1 MWDASTITPASI
13 TRSPSRAFGRFTQDT
28 ERQNAAV
35 QFPGDPETHPFLDQ
49 SYDWAGINTWVIGNN
64 KTNQAELGETYENYS
79 FPCSYNPEGIT
90 QYGSLGGNGSGG
102 SVIDGPYSG
111 CGNAQ
116 GRTYPILMIKD
127 DFAWSKG
134 RHELAFGGNFKRIS
148 PNNDVILNYNGA
160 GTGLGGNMN
169 SLNSPGT
176 KPSLRPADLDSDANA
191 TQLYDSAYALALA
204 PYSSVSATLQLQQRR
219 HRLSTGLG
227 RNSGLSLLRN
237 RDLRE
242 R

>member
-1 MWDASTITPASI
+1 
-13 TRSPSRAFGRFTQDT
+13 
-28 ERQNAAV
+28 
-35 QFPGDPETHPFLDQ
+35 
-49 SYDWAGINTWVIGNN
+49 
-64 KTNQAELGETYENYS
+64 
-79 FPCSYNPEGIT
+79 
-90 QYGSLGGNGSGG
+90 
-102 SVIDGPYSG
+102 
-111 CGNAQ
+111 
-116 GRTYPILMIKD
+116 MIKD

-204 PYSSVSATLQLQQRR
+204 PYSSVSATYNFNNAGTAFPQ
-219 HRLSTGLG
+219 G
-227 RNSGLSLLRN
+227 SGATQDFRFYETEIYASDNWKITPHLSLSYGVRWQNYSVLV
-237 RDLRE
+237 
-242 R
+242 